1 MTKALHSR
9 FNPSVMPAYLLE
21 QTLVQ
26 RHDLVRRLVEVFIE
40 SARSQSKHYVLLVG
54 PRGIGKTHLAALV
67 YHRLVKTEGLS
78 SELEIAWLA
87 EDEWGVASFLDLL
100 VKILQAL
107 GMDTKEL
114 RSEEH
119 TSELQSLRHLV
130 CRLL

>member
-87 EDEWGVASFLDLL
+87 EDSTSVGNGHQGTGDARRPRCRETRYRD
-100 VKILQAL
+100 AL
-107 GMDTKEL
+107 RTAG
-114 RSEEH
+114 
-119 TSELQSLRHLV
+119 
-130 CRLL
+130 